1 MRRRF
6 ALTTAITTAAV
17 VVLFAAPAF
26 AHVSVTPKQAAKGS
40 TATLTF
46 RVPNEKD
53 DASTTKV
60 EIVLPDDHPVTT
72 LTAQPVTGWT
82 EATSGTA
89 SVTWTA
95 NPEAGIPPNGAQT
108 FVITV
113 GPLPSDTDSF
123 VFKALQ
129 TYSDGE
135 VVRWIELTP
144 PGGAEPDL
152 PAPTLTLTGPVVT
165 TTSAPAAPST
175 TAAQDATGS
184 SVANASTTSVAASE
198 SKDDNGGNGALVAV
212 IIAVVVLL
220 LAAAAYAISRQRRG
234 PGRP

>member
-6 ALTTAITTAAV
+6 ALTTLIATAV
-17 VVLFAAPAF
+17 VVGALVAPAF
-26 AHVSVTPKQAAKGS
+26 AHVSVTPEQAAKGS

-53 DASTTKV
+53 GATTTKV
-60 EIVLPDDHPVTT
+60 EIFLPEDHPVTT
-72 LTAQPVTGWT
+72 LTAQPVDGWT

-89 SVTWTA
+89 SASWTA
-95 NPEAGIPPNGAQT
+95 DAGAGIPPDGAQS

-113 GPLPSDTDSF
+113 GPLPSDSDSY

-144 PGGAEPDL
+144 PGGPEPDL
-152 PAPTLTLTGPVVT
+152 PAPTLTLTGPIVT
-165 TTSAPAAPST
+165 TTSAPPTTVASSTETSAAPPT
-175 TAAQDATGS
+175 TAA
-184 SVANASTTSVAASE
+184 TSAAASE
-198 SKDDNGGNGALVAV
+198 SDGGGGNGALVAV
-212 IIAVVVLL
+212 IIAAVVAL
-220 LAAAAYAISRQRRG
+220 LAAAYALSRRRRG
-234 PGRP
+234 TGRP

>member
-1 MRRRF
+1 MRRR
-6 ALTTAITTAAV
+6 V
-17 VVLFAAPAF
+17 VVTTLLAVAALVGVLAEPAS
-26 AHVSVTPKQAAKGS
+26 AHVSVTPEEAAKGS

-46 RVPNEKD
+46 RVPNERD
-53 DASTTKV
+53 DATTTKV
-60 EIVLPDDHPVTT
+60 EIFLPDDHPATT
-72 LTAQPVTGWT
+72 LTARPVPGWS

-89 SVTWTA
+89 SASWTA
-95 NPEAGIPPNGAQT
+95 NAGTGIPPDGAQT
-108 FVITV
+108 FTITV
-113 GPLPSDTDSF
+113 GPLPSDTDSY

-144 PGGAEPDL
+144 PGGAEPEF

-165 TTSAPAAPST
+165 TTSAPVAPST
-175 TAAQDATGS
+175 SAAKDSTAS
-184 SVANASTTSVAASE
+184 SIANSPSTSVAARDST
-198 SKDDNGGNGALVAV
+198 DGGGGNGPLVAV
-212 IIAVVVLL
+212 IVAVVVIV